1 MATPTTNGS
10 FLLGSGGYPG
20 AQILS
25 FSSSGHSGNGREIN
39 PYSSALLIY
48 FFFFLSFKMMF
59 FFFYVMDFFSCC
71 WVVRGLLHLLGGG
84 GGVLHWWCGGHLD
97 GRFS

>member
-39 PYSSALLIY
+39 PCSSALLIY

-71 WVVRGLLHLLGGG
+71 CVVRGLLHLLGG